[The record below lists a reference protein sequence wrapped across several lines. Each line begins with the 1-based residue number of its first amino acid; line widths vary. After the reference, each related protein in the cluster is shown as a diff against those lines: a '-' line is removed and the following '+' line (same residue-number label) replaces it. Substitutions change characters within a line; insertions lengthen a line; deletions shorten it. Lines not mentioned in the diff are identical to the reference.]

1 MDSNVFGEPVPL
13 SETFA
18 ALNAGE
24 RLFVTVLEQ
33 VAFQIPFETE
43 AFIALRTPEG
53 FLSAVESLMFGEL
66 RLLGVGLPALTA
78 RKRLLAPVYPLVEL
92 QGGLPEEALV
102 TLRTPERLLPT
113 VKPPVLG
120 EVRVS
125 AEAPAALGTGE
136 RLFFGVDLEVL
147 REPRLPRERLFA
159 LIAGEFPL
167 PVVDSA
173 MASEL
178 RGPGKPLATLP
189 AGERLLLAV

>member
-1 MDSNVFGEPVPL
+1 M
-13 SETFA
+13 
-18 ALNAGE
+18 
-24 RLFVTVLEQ
+24 
-33 VAFQIPFETE
+33 
-43 AFIALRTPEG
+43 
-53 FLSAVESLMFGEL
+53 
-66 RLLGVGLPALTA
+66 
-78 RKRLLAPVYPLVEL
+78 
-92 QGGLPEEALV
+92 
-102 TLRTPERLLPT
+102 
-113 VKPPVLG
+113 
-120 EVRVS
+120 S

-159 LIAGEFPL
+159 LAAGELPL